1 MKEITM
7 SINQFFEME
16 HGKISLDQI
25 IKDNNLESFTTKIIN
40 DKKLRRFAIT
50 LFFTTNLLT
59 IPVGETVKEKQVI
72 ATGFNSL
79 IEPIPTITRQS
90 IFVLMVIICWY
101 IIGYKCAKISE
112 YKKLNNKEQIDN
124 ENNNDNWPIQ

>member
-16 HGKISLDQI
+16 HGKISLEQI

-101 IIGYKCAKISE
+101 IIGYKCAKI
-112 YKKLNNKEQIDN
+112 
-124 ENNNDNWPIQ
+124 

>member
-7 SINQFFEME
+7 SLNQFMEMKRE
-16 HGKISLDQI
+16 NISLEQI

-59 IPVGETVKEKQVI
+59 IPVGETIQEEQVI

-79 IEPIPTITRQS
+79 IESTPVPIKQS
-90 IFVLMVIICWY
+90 IFILIIIICWY
-101 IIGYKCAKISE
+101 MIGYKCAKISE
-112 YKKLNNKEQIDN
+112 YKKLNKLKGEDKY
-124 ENNNDNWPIQ
+124 ENNNDN